1 MAHCKSRTQ
10 RHRGEPRP
18 KVGIEM
24 RIMRRVSAAPRGH
37 ALMLPKSASGDAA
50 RQASPDGA
58 ESAPETNVQQWGA
71 GRQRAADAQSPSVR
85 VHMPW
90 IPGVVLNDA
99 VPPASAL
106 HIQRASRRFRRSTS
120 HRSTSSCA
128 SPVGSYKSTI
138 THHAS
143 TRNQRR
149 SNRTL
154 QFYDQLSKQMTWKP
168 TLDEL
173 ITLCTMVM
181 MPVIF
186 MGFSYNLNPK
196 P

>member
-1 MAHCKSRTQ
+1 MARCKSRT

-24 RIMRRVSAAPRGH
+24 RFMRRISAAPRGH

-50 RQASPDGA
+50 RQATPNGA
-58 ESAPETNVQQWGA
+58 ESAPETNVQQWRA
-71 GRQRAADAQSPSVR
+71 DRQRAADAQSPSVR

-90 IPGVVLNDA
+90 IPRVV
-99 VPPASAL
+99 PAL
-106 HIQRASRRFRRSTS
+106 HIQRESRRFRRSTS
-120 HRSTSSCA
+120 RRSTSSCA

-149 SNRTL
+149 GNRTL

-181 MPVIF
+181 MPFIF
-186 MGFSYNLNPK
+186 MGISPI